1 MKKLLFPLFLIFLT
15 STAFG
20 QVAGYFVPLVIEN
33 DTVGYKDTRGGDF
46 VVIKVWGDESEEIF
60 NRVVNDNKRLKVQRA
75 SSAEKIQLEFLWT
88 KDQSS
93 IEPIKKGAARH
104 LINAGNSMRASLL
117 VSILGTGGGTVLI
130 YSGQPALGSL
140 IITASNLVSTIMQF
154 YTAAELNNAGLELKE
169 I

>member
-1 MKKLLFPLFLIFLT
+1 MKKLIVTLFFIFLT
-15 STAFG
+15 SNVFG

-75 SSAEKIQLEFLWT
+75 SSAEKIQIEFLWS

-93 IEPIKKGAARH
+93 REPLKKGAARH
-104 LINAGNSMRASLL
+104 LINAGNSMRAGLL
-117 VSILGTGGGTVLI
+117 VNIIGTAGGTVLV
-130 YSGQPALGSL
+130 YTGQPVLGSL
-140 IITASNLVSTIMQF
+140 VITASGLVSTIMQF
-154 YTAAELNNAGLELKE
+154 YTAAELTNAGLEFNE
-169 I
+169 

>member
-1 MKKLLFPLFLIFLT
+1 MKKLIVTLFFIFLT
-15 STAFG
+15 SNVFG

-46 VVIKVWGDESEEIF
+46 VVINVWGDESEEIF

-93 IEPIKKGAARH
+93 REPIKKGPARH
-104 LINAGNSMRASLL
+104 LINAGNSMRAGLL
-117 VSILGTGGGTVLI
+117 VNILGTAGGTVLV
-130 YSGQPALGSL
+130 YTGQPVLGSL
-140 IITASNLVSTIMQF
+140 VITASGLVSTIMQF
-154 YTAAELNNAGLELKE
+154 YTAAELTNAGLEFNE
-169 I
+169 

>member
-1 MKKLLFPLFLIFLT
+1 MKKLIVTLFFIFLT
-15 STAFG
+15 SNVFG

-93 IEPIKKGAARH
+93 REPIKEGPARH
-104 LINAGNSMRASLL
+104 LINAGNSMRAGLL
-117 VSILGTGGGTVLI
+117 VNILGTAGGTVLV
-130 YSGQPALGSL
+130 YTGQPELGSL
-140 IITASNLVSTIMQF
+140 VITASGLVSTIMQF
-154 YTAAELNNAGLELKE
+154 YTAAELTNAGLEFNE
-169 I
+169 

>member
-1 MKKLLFPLFLIFLT
+1 MNRFFPFLICIACST
-15 STAFG
+15 TAFS

-93 IEPIKKGAARH
+93 REPIKKGPARH
-104 LINAGNSMRASLL
+104 LINAGNSMRAGLL
-117 VSILGTGGGTVLI
+117 VNILGTAGGTVLV
-130 YSGQPALGSL
+130 YTGQPVLGSL
-140 IITASNLVSTIMQF
+140 VITASGLVSTIMQF
-154 YTAAELNNAGLELKE
+154 YTAAELTNAGLELKE
-169 I
+169 